1 MIASL
6 TNYLNSNAV
15 RRFLDRFGIWLVIAL
30 AGFLRLWQLGYPS
43 KLVFDETYYVKDAWT
58 LWNTGSE
65 KAWPQDANPAFE
77 AGQVSGYLSD
87 PSFVVHPPL
96 GKWIIGFGMW
106 LFGSENSYSWRISTA
121 LLGIAAV
128 GILFLI
134 AKQLFKSTAWALSA
148 AFLFAIDGH
157 AIVLARTALLDNSLM
172 FFALLAFYFLLKD
185 QQLRNIDATIWFRP
199 WLIASGVALGAATA
213 VKWSGLYFVAAF
225 GLYVVIS
232 EALARKATGHRNVGQ
247 GNWFT
252 AGVIKNGLVAFI
264 SLIPATILIY
274 LISWSGWIFGNS
286 GYLRDSSNNW
296 LIALIEYHKTA
307 YGFHVGLQT
316 PHAYAAN
323 PLSWIFA
330 IRPTSFFY
338 ESQVQGQD
346 GCNTD
351 GGCSSAITALGNP
364 FIWWPAAA
372 SVFFLAVWYFKT
384 RERLPGLILLGIA
397 GGYLPWLL
405 FMNRTTFQFYAIA
418 FLPFMILALIF
429 VARYYVREALR
440 PIKAQ
445 GLFLLYLGLA
455 SAGSLFFLTIWIGT
469 WTPYWYW
476 RLHMWLPSW
485 I

>member
-1 MIASL
+1 
-6 TNYLNSNAV
+6 
-15 RRFLDRFGIWLVIAL
+15 
-30 AGFLRLWQLGYPS
+30 
-43 KLVFDETYYVKDAWT
+43 
-58 LWNTGSE
+58 
-65 KAWPQDANPAFE
+65 
-77 AGQVSGYLSD
+77 
-87 PSFVVHPPL
+87 
-96 GKWIIGFGMW
+96 
-106 LFGSENSYSWRISTA
+106 
-121 LLGIAAV
+121 
-128 GILFLI
+128 
-134 AKQLFKSTAWALSA
+134 
-148 AFLFAIDGH
+148 
-157 AIVLARTALLDNSLM
+157 
-172 FFALLAFYFLLKD
+172 
-185 QQLRNIDATIWFRP
+185 
-199 WLIASGVALGAATA
+199 VALGAATA

-232 EALARKATGHRNVGQ
+232 EALARKAAGKE
-247 GNWFT
+247 NWFT
-252 AGVIKNGLVAFI
+252 AGVIKNGTVAFI

-418 FLPFMILALIF
+418 FLPWMILALIF